1 MFIELHQST
10 QILKSDLNGYFINL
24 NCCYWRLQWNNETV
38 SLKGTMPV
46 VRLIFSALPGAL
58 GGFLGGAVG
67 VVPRR

>member
-10 QILKSDLNGYFINL
+10 QILKSDLNGYFINCFIKRH
-24 NCCYWRLQWNNETV
+24 NASRAINFFNT
-38 SLKGTMPV
+38 
-46 VRLIFSALPGAL
+46 LPGAL